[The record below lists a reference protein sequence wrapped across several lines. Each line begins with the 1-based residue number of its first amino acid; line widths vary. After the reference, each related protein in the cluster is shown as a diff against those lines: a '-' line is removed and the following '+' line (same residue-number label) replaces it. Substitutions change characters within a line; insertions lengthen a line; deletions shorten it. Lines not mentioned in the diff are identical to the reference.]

1 MVITMT
7 IGKAINF
14 LFLCHQLPERS
25 FFYRGRQFPICARCT
40 GILLGYIIG
49 VLIALKYHHIPLGVL
64 ILLLVPLGIDGI
76 AQYLG
81 FWESTNIRRLF
92 TGIAAGIAT
101 DFLLAKILL
110 IGINHGKLLYHS
122 FM

>member
-1 MVITMT
+1 MVITMK
-7 IGKAINF
+7 IGKAINY
-14 LFLCHQLPERS
+14 LFLCHQLPDRS

-49 VLIALKYHHIPLGVL
+49 LIIALRYHQIPLSVL
-64 ILLLVPLGIDGI
+64 ILLFVPLGIDGT

-81 FWESTNIRRLF
+81 CWESTNIRRLF
-92 TGIAAGIAT
+92 TGIVAGIAT

-110 IGINHGKLLYHS
+110 IGVNHGKLFYYT